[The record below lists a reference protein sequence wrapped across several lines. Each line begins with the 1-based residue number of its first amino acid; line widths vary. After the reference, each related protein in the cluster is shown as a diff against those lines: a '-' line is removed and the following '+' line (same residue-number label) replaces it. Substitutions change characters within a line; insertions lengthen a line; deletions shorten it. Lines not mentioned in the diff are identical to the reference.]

1 MNLIKKY
8 LLLTT
13 ALSTGMLASCQKNPN
28 DTGLEYATQMYNSI
42 AYEPLNQIVD
52 SSSEDYNSLRY
63 NASVMNTHMTMRKPV
78 KGTVP
83 RRQFAGTPRT
93 ELAKDIMVYNIPA
106 DSIDY
111 ASRVL
116 RNPIA
121 KTEANLENGK
131 VLFTNF
137 CAPCHGAD
145 GKGDGKVAPQYKGVP
160 AGYNAGRYATLTE
173 GHIFHTIT
181 HGKGRM
187 WPHGSQISPDDRWKI
202 VLYVQQLQKQQ

>member
-8 LLLTT
+8 LLVTT
-13 ALSTGMLASCQKNPN
+13 TLSVGLLASCKNDPN
-28 DTGLEYATQMYNSI
+28 DPGLEFAPQMYNSI
-42 AYEPLNQIVD
+42 AYEPMTQIVD
-52 SSSEDYNSLRY
+52 SSTEDYNSDRY
-63 NASVMNTHMTMRKPV
+63 NVAPMNSHMNMRKPV

-83 RRQFAGTPRT
+83 RRFFAGTPRT

-111 ASRVL
+111 AARVL
-116 RNPIA
+116 KNPLE
-121 KTEANLENGK
+121 KTDANLEAGK

-137 CAPCHGAD
+137 CSPCHGAE
-145 GKGDGKVAPQYKGVP
+145 GKGDGKVAPMYKGVP
-160 AGYNAGRYATLTE
+160 AGYNAGRYATLSE

-187 WPHGSQISPDDRWKI
+187 WPHGSQIAPDDRWKI
-202 VLYVQQLQKQQ
+202 VLYVQQLQKQ